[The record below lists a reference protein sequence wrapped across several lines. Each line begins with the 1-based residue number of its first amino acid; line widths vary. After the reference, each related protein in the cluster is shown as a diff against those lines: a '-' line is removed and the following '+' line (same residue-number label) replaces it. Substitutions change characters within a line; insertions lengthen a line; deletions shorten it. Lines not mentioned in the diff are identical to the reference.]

1 VAGLLEARCEPALL
15 STVLELLGSGSP
27 RTTLLHTTGGEMI
40 KSLSLLFRDHDS
52 RTPTDEKNPNENVSV
67 MSRIVAQ
74 VLFPVANNAE
84 AASTAYEPF
93 FAHLAAAG
101 GKFSPATMS
110 SQANILVDFLERGGD
125 MGIVLAAARMAQ
137 QPAWLSA
144 KLFALGL
151 HLLGMHEQAS
161 MTIKPSAALAVRLTT
176 AMKRAGVIADDDDL
190 GRLYRH
196 ALPLDLPVVLDSS
209 SAELTAGRLLQAA
222 TKAAVSKCGLD
233 GLCSVVASLH
243 RHHPHSLEPL
253 VSLILTRYNTNYPQ
267 YVVDPE
273 LFIPVLLSDFRFGFG
288 SRPYLALISIKN
300 LYLPFFFTSEAA
312 ERQHP
317 DPGSGMNNPDHI
329 FYSLE
334 TIFLVLLGLKY
345 RT

>member
-1 VAGLLEARCEPALL
+1 MAGLLEARCESALL
-15 STVLELLGSGSP
+15 STVLELLGSSP
-27 RTTLLHTTGGEMI
+27 LTTWLHATTGGEII
-40 KSLSLLFRDHDS
+40 KNLSLLFRDHDS
-52 RTPTDEKNPNENVSV
+52 RSPTDEKNHENVSV

-84 AASTAYEPF
+84 AASTAYGPF
-93 FAHLAAAG
+93 FAHLAAGG

-110 SQANILVDFLERGGD
+110 SQANILIDFLERGGD

-161 MTIKPSAALAVRLTT
+161 SIIKPSAALAIRLT
-176 AMKRAGVIADDDDL
+176 AAVAKRAGVTAYDGDGL
-190 GRLYRH
+190 GRLYCH
-196 ALPLDLPVVLDSS
+196 ALPLDLAVVLDS

-222 TKAAVSKCGLD
+222 TKAAILKCCGLD

-253 VSLILTRYNTNYPQ
+253 VSLILTRYRILFASVT
-267 YVVDPE
+267 DP
-273 LFIPVLLSDFRFGFG
+273 
-288 SRPYLALISIKN
+288 
-300 LYLPFFFTSEAA
+300 
-312 ERQHP
+312 
-317 DPGSGMNNPDHI
+317 
-329 FYSLE
+329 
-334 TIFLVLLGLKY
+334 
-345 RT
+345 